1 MSQVWFTGTSGG
13 NASVGANWNTGS
25 IPTSADDVFA
35 NGKTVVIDAAVTW
48 LSGNTTAG
56 TTAVAGGNFTPFGG
70 LTISATNGWTAG
82 ASTCLLY
89 TNTSGLICTVNGN
102 VTGSSVTGSA
112 VGARNASTGATPG
125 TLNINGNV
133 TAGPVGN
140 SHGASS
146 TGTGN
151 LNIVGNVNG
160 TPSSANSSAGV
171 SMSAG
176 TGSLTVLGNV
186 TGGVGSNSVG
196 IDVGANNV
204 TIGASGNPFNV
215 TGGSGS
221 NAYGIG
227 GISLGVKALTIWGN
241 VAGSSTSGTGYGVIV
256 SGTGG
261 ILTVTGNVS
270 AGSTNSGAIG
280 FYINSLNSSLSLN
293 GNANGGANNS
303 IHGIFNNGTNSPVT
317 HTGNAIGGT
326 GGNASGYFASN
337 AGGTSHYALTGNATG
352 GTVTTAC
359 GVYGAQA
366 ATCVQTISGIVTGGS
381 GVFGG
386 PGAYGVSSTGVVIG
400 SAGSAVP
407 GAAGAAPLAGIV
419 FFASLPT
426 AKYTAMKS
434 DLTTQLL
441 QAGGVGGGGAA
452 NDSLNG
458 NMK

>member
-1 MSQVWFTGTSGG
+1 MAQVWFTGTSGG
-13 NASVGANWNTGS
+13 NSSVAANWNTGS

-56 TTAVAGGNFTPFGG
+56 TMAVAGGNFTPLGG

-82 ASTCLLY
+82 ASTCVLY

-102 VTGSSVTGSA
+102 VTGSAVTGSA

-196 IDVGANNV
+196 IDVGTNNV
-204 TIGASGNPFNV
+204 MIGASGNTFNV
-215 TGGSGS
+215 TGGAGA
-221 NAYGIG
+221 NTYGISA
-227 GISLGVKALTIWGN
+227 INLGAARLTVWGN
-241 VAGSSTSGTGYGVIV
+241 VTGSSTSPTGTGVV
-256 SGTGG
+256 NNGTGG
-261 ILTVTGNVS
+261 LVTVNGNIS
-270 AGSTNSGAIG
+270 AGSTTSGAAG
-280 FYINSLNSSLSLN
+280 FAQLALASTLTVN
-293 GNANGGANNS
+293 GNSTGGAGNS
-303 IHGIFNNGTNSPVT
+303 IHGIFNGGTHSPVI
-317 HTGNAIGGT
+317 HNGNSTGGT
-326 GGNASGYFASN
+326 GGNASGYYASN
-337 AGGTSHYALTGNATG
+337 ANGTSHYTLTGNATG
-352 GTVTTAC
+352 GSLTTNC

-366 ATCVQTISGIVTGGS
+366 STCIQTVSGIVSGGP

-386 PGAYGVSSTGVVIG
+386 PGLYGVSSSGIVIG
-400 SAGSAVP
+400 TAGSAVP

-419 FFASLPT
+419 FFASLPG

-441 QAGGVGGGGAA
+441 QAGGGSVA
-452 NDSLNG
+452 SLNG
-458 NMK
+458 NMQ